1 MKQIYFLC
9 IVMFF
14 TFLSISNSQNNLK
27 VMTFNKLYSTSSNSA
42 LNVVRA
48 SGADVIGLQ
57 ESYGAA
63 RSIANS
69 LGFYYHAV
77 NSSVT
82 IISRYPITST
92 NSSGVQI
99 TLPDGLKIYV
109 FNAHLTSYP
118 YEPYEIRD
126 RSIRSESAAINSAN
140 RTRGREMTN
149 IVNTIQSWVPAGAP
163 VFFTGDFNEPSH
175 LDWTTRATNAN
186 VHALKVAWPASRKAI
201 NIGLKDS
208 WREVYPNEVLNP
220 GDTWTPRRSSN
231 EVYDR
236 IDIIYHKGNNVEAI
250 NAVRYGPTNDEA
262 EVKLNNYA
270 SDHRA
275 MMVTYT
281 IPEENGGGDNGSDSS
296 YGENL
301 LQQYSAEESNLNSW
315 NQVSGNSIRVR
326 GGRNGYPTAK
336 QGNYIFWFGNSSTGE
351 IYQDVNVEAYA
362 NAIDNGLQ
370 SFYLEGFIR
379 SYSGRDRVRIELE
392 YRNANNTVL
401 ASFDSNWK
409 NRSSSWEEVIDERIA
424 PTGTRKIRV
433 ILLSERNSGTS
444 NDGYLDAL
452 SLRTKENKLS
462 RRSNVLKEEEIK
474 EADNEF
480 KVWPNP
486 ATNVISINNRDR
498 GEVFIVNVLGVIQ
511 KRVELTKSNAEVSI
525 SDLSKGLYIVRFV
538 NDKGIVKTKSLI
550 VR

>member
-9 IVMFF
+9 ILMFF
-14 TFLSISNSQNNLK
+14 TFLGISNSQNNLK

-69 LGFYYHAV
+69 LGFYYHSV

-140 RTRGREMTN
+140 RTRGNEMTK

-175 LDWTTRATNAN
+175 LDWTTRAANAN

-275 MMVTYT
+275 MMVTYI

-301 LQQYSAEESNLNSW
+301 LKQYSAEESNLNSW

-336 QGNYIFWFGNSSTGE
+336 QGNYIFWFGNSSIGE
-351 IYQDVNVEAYA
+351 VYQDVNVEAYA

-379 SYSGRDRVRIELE
+379 SYSGRDRARIRLE

-409 NRSSSWEEVIDERIA
+409 NRSSSWEEVTDERIA
-424 PTGTRKIRV
+424 PIGTRKIRV

-462 RRSNVLKEEEIK
+462 RRSNVLKEEIK
-474 EADNEF
+474 EAENEF

-486 ATNVISINNRDR
+486 ATNIISINNRDR
-498 GEVFIVNVLGVIQ
+498 GEIFIVNVLGVIQ
-511 KRVELTKSNAEVSI
+511 KRVELTKSNTEISI

-550 VR
+550 IR

>member
-14 TFLSISNSQNNLK
+14 TFWGISNSQNNLK

-69 LGFYYHAV
+69 LGFYYHSV

-140 RTRGREMTN
+140 RTRGNEMTN

-175 LDWTTRATNAN
+175 LDWTTRAANAN

-336 QGNYIFWFGNSSTGE
+336 QGNYIFWFGNSSAGE
-351 IYQDVNVEAYA
+351 VYQDVNVEAYA
-362 NAIDNGLQ
+362 NAIDNSLQ

-379 SYSGRDRVRIELE
+379 SYSGRDRARIQLE

-409 NRSSSWEEVIDERIA
+409 NRSSSWEEVTDERIA
-424 PTGTRKIRV
+424 PVGTRKLRV

-462 RRSNVLKEEEIK
+462 RRNKILKEEEIE

-486 ATNVISINNRDR
+486 ATNIISINNRDR

-511 KRVELTKSNAEVSI
+511 KIVELTKSNTEISI
-525 SDLSKGLYIVRFV
+525 SDLSKGLYIVRFI